1 MFAVELLGRLGRRVL
16 VPWPIVT
23 EVDLLLRSRGH
34 STATLV
40 FARALLGGVHRFD
53 APTEPELE
61 LALDLGEKYVDS
73 GADLTDLTVMAMAH
87 TRNASILTWDF
98 RHFRSV
104 VLQRGHHWP
113 LLVEEHELP
122 SP

>member
-1 MFAVELLGRLGRRVL
+1 VL

-34 STATLV
+34 STASFV
-40 FARALLGGVHRFD
+40 FARALLDGVHQFD

-61 LALDLGEKYVDS
+61 LALDLGEQYADS
-73 GADLTDLTVMAMAH
+73 GVDLTDLTVMAIAH
-87 TRNASILTWDF
+87 SRNATILTWDF

-104 VLQRGHHWP
+104 ILERGHHWP

-122 SP
+122 AP

>member
-1 MFAVELLGRLGRRVL
+1 M
-16 VPWPIVT
+16 PWPIVT

-34 STATLV
+34 STASFIFT
-40 FARALLGGVHRFD
+40 RALLDGVHQFD
-53 APTEPELE
+53 APTDSE
-61 LALDLGEKYVDS
+61 LAAAVGLGERYADS
-73 GADLTDLTVMAMAH
+73 GVDLTDLTVMAMAH
-87 TRNASILTWDF
+87 ARDAMILTWDF

-104 VLQRGHHWP
+104 VLKRGHHWP

>member
-1 MFAVELLGRLGRRVL
+1 M
-16 VPWPIVT
+16 T

-34 STATLV
+34 PTASFV
-40 FARALLGGVHRFD
+40 FARALLDGVHQFD

-61 LALDLGEKYVDS
+61 LALDLGEQYADS
-73 GADLTDLTVMAMAH
+73 GVDLTDLTVMAMAH
-87 TRNASILTWDF
+87 TRDAAILTWDF

-104 VLQRGHHWP
+104 ILERGHHWP

>member
-1 MFAVELLGRLGRRVL
+1 M
-16 VPWPIVT
+16 
-23 EVDLLLRSRGH
+23 
-34 STATLV
+34 
-40 FARALLGGVHRFD
+40 FARALLDGVHQFD

-61 LALDLGEKYVDS
+61 LALDLGEQYADS
-73 GADLTDLTVMAMAH
+73 GVDLTDLTVMAMAH
-87 TRNASILTWDF
+87 TRDATILTWDF

-104 VLQRGHHWP
+104 ILERGQHWP

>member
-1 MFAVELLGRLGRRVL
+1 
-16 VPWPIVT
+16 VT

-34 STATLV
+34 PTASFV
-40 FARALLGGVHRFD
+40 FARALLDGVHRFD

-61 LALDLGEKYVDS
+61 LALDLGEQYADS
-73 GADLTDLTVMAMAH
+73 GVDLTDLTVMAMAH
-87 TRNASILTWDF
+87 TRDAAIFTWDF

-104 VLQRGHHWP
+104 ILDRGHHWP